1 MTGLIRRISENQRRT
16 EEKTGKEEVKM
27 KNIIILVDI
36 QNGFVKTE
44 YAEESFKRVEDLMKR
59 ELFDVVIATKYWNE
73 EGSIICRL
81 MDWHGLCTE
90 EEQDLRPEIKEYV
103 DYITEKNTFSSMT
116 DEMKDLLK
124 EVNGGELPEHV
135 FVIGYDTECCVLTT
149 ATDLFEMGVRPIVL
163 TQYCGS
169 HDGERYHQAGI
180 TSLEHLIG
188 PKFLIGEKLETK
200 EDVERIV
207 ERCM

>member
-1 MTGLIRRISENQRRT
+1 
-16 EEKTGKEEVKM
+16 M

-116 DEMKDLLK
+116 DEM
-124 EVNGGELPEHV
+124 
-135 FVIGYDTECCVLTT
+135 
-149 ATDLFEMGVRPIVL
+149 
-163 TQYCGS
+163 
-169 HDGERYHQAGI
+169 
-180 TSLEHLIG
+180 
-188 PKFLIGEKLETK
+188 
-200 EDVERIV
+200 
-207 ERCM
+207 